1 MRKIVKQLRHG
12 QITIP
17 KDLREAL
24 GLREDD
30 LLSVTLSEGKLEI
43 EPVKVAPK
51 SGGSPWAKELY
62 EQFAP
67 VRKSMRGRSE
77 AEINE
82 AIDDALKET
91 RAKAPKAKA
100 PKAKA

>member
-1 MRKIVKQLRHG
+1 MKKIVKQLRHG

-17 KDLREAL
+17 KELRDSL
-24 GLREDD
+24 GLQDDD
-30 LLSVTLSEGKLEI
+30 LLSITLSEGKLEI

-67 VRKSMRGRSE
+67 VRKSLRGRTE
-77 AEINE
+77 QEVNQ
-82 AIDDALKET
+82 AIDDAVKEA
-91 RAKAPKAKA
+91 RSESR
-100 PKAKA
+100 